1 MSNPPVQDI
10 IDQLIFERAPWL
22 ENKSTVVSALHHAL
36 RYGLNYHQTISLAT
50 MLHPKTDT
58 EIMRHMA
65 ELIAKHVSVHGLH
78 HIPKTGRAIIV
89 ANHPTGIADAIMLY
103 HVLANLRP
111 DLYFFANSDVLRVF
125 PQLSSLI
132 APVEWRKDKRT
143 HARSRETLASVKTAM
158 DADRLGVIFPSG
170 RLAKRRGLSLV
181 ERDWMPSAVSIAR
194 RYDAPIIPIHI
205 SARNSVLFYLL
216 DLIHPTLR
224 DITLF
229 HETLNKKNFGF
240 SVNIG
245 AMIAANTLEDD
256 PHVATESL
264 KATVMNLHRG
274 PRYTAPKRGIRSY
287 FKLEPARKRPA

>member
-1 MSNPPVQDI
+1 MPNPPVQDI

-36 RYGLNYHQTISLAT
+36 RYGLSYEQTISHAT
-50 MLHPKTDT
+50 MLYEKPALD
-58 EIMRHMA
+58 IMQTMGT
-65 ELIAKHVSVHGLH
+65 LIAQRVCVNGLH

-89 ANHPTGIADAIMLY
+89 ANHPTGIADAIVLH

-125 PQLSSLI
+125 PQLSTLI
-132 APVEWRKDKRT
+132 APVEWRKDRRT

-158 DADRLGVIFPSG
+158 DTDRLGIIFPSG

-181 ERDWMPSAVSIAR
+181 ERDWMPSAVSLAR
-194 RYDAPIIPIHI
+194 RYDAPIVPIHI

-229 HETLNKKNFGF
+229 HETLNKQKFRF

-245 AMIAANTLEDD
+245 AMISPDALHDD
-256 PHVATESL
+256 PIAATEFL
-264 KATVMNLHRG
+264 KSTVMDLHRG
-274 PRYTAPKRGIRSY
+274 PRYTAPKRGLRSY
-287 FKLEPARKRPA
+287 ITLEQTRKRPV